1 MDKNNKLGQDPFF
14 WWTGV
19 VEDRQDPLMLGRCR
33 VRILGVHTDDK
44 TLLPTAS
51 LPWAHPLQPINN
63 PTSYTAKEGD
73 MVVGFF
79 MDSTDA
85 QFPVMFG
92 LVPGVATKPA
102 IKQKGFYDNRTTAEL
117 NSAPV
122 KPNESATNYPRNLDE
137 PTTSRLARNENLDKT
152 LLKTK
157 SSKIAKFEPKSY
169 YNAKYPYNNVY
180 ESESGHVLEFDDTK
194 SNERIHLYHRAG
206 TFMEMGPDGS
216 KVEKI
221 EKDNYTIIMGNDKV
235 YIKGDV
241 NIVVD
246 GNMSTKVGGS
256 YSVSA
261 RSISLSA
268 MTTASMSGTAS
279 ASVSSMGSASLSGTA
294 KASVS
299 SAAMTSVSGSI
310 VNISAGGVLSAFA
323 GGSASFVAGGTVA
336 VAGSTV
342 FLSGFPSGGQAA
354 TSEGVDAVSSEV
366 ASVEI
371 ETGPFDDFSGGI
383 AESVNISADGAAETL
398 SGGISDV
405 STALDGNLND
415 FGGTLDN
422 IPANPN
428 ESFIGSLSKNI
439 SAMGTGVKEALAKVD
454 ISGSVQSTL
463 QDTYK
468 SISQPFIAQASQFAT
483 LQDKYEAAKT
493 FSEKVAVAK
502 EIYASGMSVYG
513 TVQQLS
519 SSLSTGAIA
528 SQLLSAVTSNV
539 TGQVADNLKNNEN
552 IKKIQDNVKTAF
564 DSYTDK
570 VKASLKDSSAS
581 KAVEKAVED
590 VKLRK
595 EYISQEVATA
605 MVNKRNMGGTETEI
619 SEAGAETMKKLVD
632 GSITET
638 LPNYPNSVNETVTT

>member
-1 MDKNNKLGQDPFF
+1 MHKNNKLGQDPFF

-19 VEDRQDPLMLGRCR
+19 VEDRQDPLKLGRCR

-44 TLLPTAS
+44 TLLPTSS

-73 MVVGFF
+73 MIVGFF

-122 KPNESATNYPRNLDE
+122 KPNERATNYPRNLDE
-137 PTTSRLARNENLDKT
+137 PTTSRLARNENLENT
-152 LLKTK
+152 LLKSK
-157 SSKIAKFEPKSY
+157 SNKVAKFEPKSY

-261 RSISLSA
+261 KSISLSA
-268 MTTASMSGTAS
+268 LTTASMSGTAS

-299 SAAMTSVSGSI
+299 SAAMTNISGSI

-354 TSEGVDAVSSEV
+354 TAEGVDVVASEVSSV
-366 ASVEI
+366 DIEI
-371 ETGPFDDFSGGI
+371 GPFDDFSGGVV
-383 AESVNISADGAAETL
+383 ENVDVSADGAAESL
-398 SGGISDV
+398 SGGV
-405 STALDGNLND
+405 SQAGDALDGNLND
-415 FGGTLDN
+415 LGGTLN
-422 IPANPN
+422 NVPANPN
-428 ESFIGSLSKNI
+428 ESIIDSISKNV
-439 SAMGTGVKEALAKVD
+439 SAMGTGIKEAVAKVNIGD
-454 ISGSVQSTL
+454 SVQSAA
-463 QDTYK
+463 QATYK
-468 SISQPFIAQASQFAT
+468 SISQPFIAQASQFTT
-483 LQDKYEAAKT
+483 LQDKYDAAKT

-528 SQLLSAVTSNV
+528 SQLIGAVTNNI

-564 DSYTDK
+564 DSYTEK
-570 VKASLKDSSAS
+570 VKSSLKESSSS
-581 KAVEKAVED
+581 KAVEKAIED
-590 VKLRK
+590 VKLK
-595 EYISQEVATA
+595 KDYISKEVATA
-605 MVNKRNMGGTETEI
+605 MVNKRNMGGNETEVSQI
-619 SEAGAETMKKLVD
+619 GADTMKKLVD
-632 GSITET
+632 TGISDT
-638 LPNYPNSVNETVTT
+638 LPNYPNSVNETVST

>member
-1 MDKNNKLGQDPFF
+1 MHKNNKLGQDPFF

-19 VEDRQDPLMLGRCR
+19 VEDRQDPLKIGRCR

-44 TLLPTAS
+44 TLLPTSS

-63 PTSYTAKEGD
+63 PSSYTAKEGD
-73 MVVGFF
+73 MIVGFF

-85 QFPVMFG
+85 QFPIMFG
-92 LVPGVATKPA
+92 LVPGVATKQA
-102 IKQKGFYDNRTTAEL
+102 LKQKGFYDNRTTAEL

-279 ASVSSMGSASLSGTA
+279 ASVSSLGSASLSGTA

-342 FLSGFPSGGQAA
+342 FLSGFPSGGPAA
-354 TSEGVDAVSSEV
+354 SSEGVDAVSSEV
-366 ASVEI
+366 GTVEI
-371 ETGPFDDFSGGI
+371 EAGGFDDFSSG
-383 AESVNISADGAAETL
+383 VVDNVDISADGAAETL
-398 SGGISDV
+398 SGGMSEV
-405 STALDGNLND
+405 NTALDGNLNEL
-415 FGGTLDN
+415 GGTLDN

-428 ESFIGSLSKNI
+428 ESIIGSISKNV
-439 SAMGTGVKEALAKVD
+439 SAMGTGIKEAITKVD
-454 ISGSVQSTL
+454 ISGAVQSAA

-468 SISQPFIAQASQFAT
+468 SISQPFIAQASQFT
-483 LQDKYEAAKT
+483 SLQDKYDAAKT

-513 TVQQLS
+513 TVQQLTT
-519 SSLSTGAIA
+519 SLSTGAIA
-528 SQLLSAVTSNV
+528 SQLLGAVTSNV

-552 IKKIQDNVKTAF
+552 IKKIQDNVKTTF

-570 VKASLKDSSAS
+570 IKAELKDSSAS

-619 SEAGAETMKKLVD
+619 SETGAETMKKLVD

-638 LPNYPNSVNETVTT
+638 LPNYPNSVNETVVT